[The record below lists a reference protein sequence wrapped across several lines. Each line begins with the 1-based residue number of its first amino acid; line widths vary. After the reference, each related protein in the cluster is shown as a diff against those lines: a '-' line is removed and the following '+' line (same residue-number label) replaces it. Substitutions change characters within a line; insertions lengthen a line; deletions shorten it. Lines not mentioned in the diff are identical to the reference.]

1 MARKIKN
8 ASLDS
13 RSARDG
19 LPARGKPHYVTV
31 EPGLHLG
38 YRKPKGVAGRP
49 RVSGKWVVRHYDG
62 NQSYTVETVAIAD
75 DFSDADGVAILSY
88 WQAVDLV
95 RKRMVTRAHV
105 AAGRGPCTVAVA
117 LERYTQSLEAEGKDP
132 TDTRNRAAAMIVPA
146 LGSIEVAKLDTDRI
160 NAWIKD
166 LVDTPPRVRTAKGEL
181 QRYRA
186 PAFDKDSIRRRRSTA
201 NRVVAILKAAL
212 NHAYRNGHVA
222 SDEAWRRVKL
232 FKNASSARL
241 RYLTVAEAQRLLNA
255 CDPDFRN
262 LARAALLTGCRY
274 SELCRLTV
282 ADFSP
287 DSGTL
292 AILRSKSGKSRHVIL
307 TEEGTAFFAQISTGR
322 SGDSV
327 LLPKPSGKPWGP
339 SQQSPLILAA
349 CARAKIKPVITF
361 HGLRHTYA
369 SLTVMAG
376 APLMVVAE
384 NLGHADT
391 RMVQR
396 HYGHMSKSYVADAI
410 RAAAPRFG
418 IETDGN
424 VKRLGASA

>member
-1 MARKIKN
+1 VARKIKN

-13 RSARDG
+13 RAARDA

-38 YRKPKGVAGRP
+38 YRKPKGVGGRP
-49 RVSGKWVVRHYDG
+49 RVSGKWVVRHYEG
-62 NQSYTVETVAIAD
+62 SQSYTVETVAVAD

-95 RKRMVTRAHV
+95 RKRMAARAHT

-117 LERYTQSLEAEGKDP
+117 LERYTQSLEAEGRDP

-160 NAWIKD
+160 NAWITD
-166 LVDTPPRVRTAKGEL
+166 LVRTPSRVRTAKG
-181 QRYRA
+181 QPQQHR
-186 PAFDKDSIRRRRSTA
+186 PAASDKEGIRRRRATA
-201 NRVVAILKAAL
+201 NRIVAILKAAL
-212 NHAYRNGHVA
+212 NHAYRNGYVP

-232 FKNASSARL
+232 FKNTTSARM
-241 RYLTVAEAQRLLNA
+241 RYLTIAEAQRLLNA
-255 CDPDFRN
+255 CEPDFRN
-262 LARAALLTGCRY
+262 LVRAGLLTGCRY

-282 ADFSP
+282 ADFNP

-292 AILRSKSGKSRHVIL
+292 TILRSKSGKSRHVIL
-307 TEEGTAFFAQISTGR
+307 TEEGTAFFAQVSAGR
-322 SGDSV
+322 SGDAV

-349 CARAKIKPVITF
+349 CARAKIQPVITF

-391 RMVQR
+391 RMVQK

-418 IETDGN
+418 LDSLSN
-424 VKRLGASA
+424 VAKMGRSQ